1 MTWYHTHDIRWFNS
15 DPTVNRDML
24 LWMIFVCTAVM
35 HGGMSRQIAAVI
47 INIGYKYNNIE
58 LAIALL

>member
-1 MTWYHTHDIRWFNS
+1 
-15 DPTVNRDML
+15 ML

-58 LAIALL
+58 IAIALL